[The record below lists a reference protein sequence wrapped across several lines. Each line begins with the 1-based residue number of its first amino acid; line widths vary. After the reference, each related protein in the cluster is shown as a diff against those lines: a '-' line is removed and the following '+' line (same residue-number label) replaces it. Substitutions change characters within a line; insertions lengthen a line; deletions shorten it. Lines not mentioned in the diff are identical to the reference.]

1 MENTQSRGRV
11 GNVFIGTI
19 PDYSTE
25 NVKGVQISGVVQGG
39 PAAKAGLQGGDV
51 IVGLGGAK
59 LENIYDY
66 MQAMNGLK
74 VGQETEIVVER
85 GGRTVNLKLTP
96 SVRE

>member
-1 MENTQSRGRV
+1 MQN
-11 GNVFIGTI
+11 
-19 PDYSTE
+19 
-25 NVKGVQISGVVQGG
+25 G

-74 VGQETEIVVER
+74 IGQTTDIVVER
-85 GGRTVNLKLTP
+85 NGKKLTMKLTP
-96 SVRE
+96 GTRE